1 MMGAHN
7 LPAGLYVPCPMDRR
21 GRAALAWRCWLRPG
35 ARLRPPTSCTNRLKD
50 QGLVDY
56 GAAPTLAEARTLRR
70 DYEEDHLISL
80 EIGSAPRDP
89 ANLWP
94 EPWTGPDNARQ
105 KDVRENLCHAEVCD
119 EHIALADAQQQIAE
133 DWRTACQ

>member
-1 MMGAHN
+1 
-7 LPAGLYVPCPMDRR
+7 
-21 GRAALAWRCWLRPG
+21 
-35 ARLRPPTSCTNRLKD
+35 
-50 QGLVDY
+50 
-56 GAAPTLAEARTLRR
+56 
-70 DYEEDHLISL
+70 L
-80 EIGSAPRDP
+80 EISSAPRDP

-119 EHIALADAQQQIAE
+119 EHIALADALQQIAE